1 MGKEKFLA
9 DEELTVNPNGESSGI
24 FVSIGGHKP
33 EPKKEKKHKKHDGK
47 RKVTADEILDLLEDA
62 SEDVVQR
69 VKAAFET
76 SGENPTA
83 VVTVESGSRFDFDGE
98 YKNDTVAVVEIID
111 EEAEQKKR
119 LAQIRKT
126 LKERYDDNVRAKAKA
141 EEEFKEPNRKRV
153 YVNALNAQSDFLY
166 HVLLQTNDDE
176 WLTKVF
182 VEIKK
187 IVTSSPSLF
196 VANTDTYTAQLGY
209 PKDMNEFV
217 VRRYLTEYFYTKCKF
232 VEEVLKHPGEAFEQ
246 KLAVFKHE
254 AKQAPPALKPTPKP
268 SPKPVE
274 RVAFKPSNSRT
285 AYMSSPAT
293 QQKSFH
299 DLTDY
304 FGDGKFAAAVHGAL
318 RNCVR

>member
-1 MGKEKFLA
+1 
-9 DEELTVNPNGESSGI
+9 
-24 FVSIGGHKP
+24 
-33 EPKKEKKHKKHDGK
+33 
-47 RKVTADEILDLLEDA
+47 
-62 SEDVVQR
+62 
-69 VKAAFET
+69 
-76 SGENPTA
+76 
-83 VVTVESGSRFDFDGE
+83 
-98 YKNDTVAVVEIID
+98 
-111 EEAEQKKR
+111 
-119 LAQIRKT
+119 
-126 LKERYDDNVRAKAKA
+126 
-141 EEEFKEPNRKRV
+141 
-153 YVNALNAQSDFLY
+153 
-166 HVLLQTNDDE
+166 
-176 WLTKVF
+176 
-182 VEIKK
+182 
-187 IVTSSPSLF
+187 
-196 VANTDTYTAQLGY
+196 
-209 PKDMNEFV
+209 MNEFV

-293 QQKSFH
+293 QQESFH